1 MSGDMET
8 YMIEDVYTQYLEES
22 ELFELLRKPAN
33 QACNILTVR
42 G

>member
-22 ELFELLRKPAN
+22 ELWAVAKAGEPGL
-33 QACNILTVR
+33 
-42 G
+42 

>member
-22 ELFELLRKPAN
+22 ELFELLKAGEPG
-33 QACNILTVR
+33 L
-42 G
+42 